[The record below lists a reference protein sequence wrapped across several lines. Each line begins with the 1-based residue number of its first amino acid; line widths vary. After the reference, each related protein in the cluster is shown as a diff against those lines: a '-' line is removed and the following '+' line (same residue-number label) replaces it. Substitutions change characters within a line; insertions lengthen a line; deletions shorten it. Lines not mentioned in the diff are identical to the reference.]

1 MMSAPAAYG
10 LTNVFNTFLL
20 CAYLAVLICRDFRLN
35 YKILAFYKGSGG
47 RESLGDWAFPRD
59 QRRIE
64 GGPYEENAGRIP
76 PAGITRKYIECM
88 VSLMLSCLSWF
99 TMTWDENM
107 IFSPHKRW
115 SPDARREGR
124 GEEIFYF
131 HLSKRERTARATY
144 LVPRWSQGVMLRARR
159 PPARHFASFSPLNIR
174 ISSKV

>member
-1 MMSAPAAYG
+1 MSAAFG

-20 CAYLAVLICRDFRLN
+20 CAYLAVLICRDLRWN
-35 YKILAFYKGSGG
+35 YKILSFYKGSGG

-64 GGPYEENAGRIP
+64 GGLYEENAGRIP

-99 TMTWDENM
+99 TVTWDENM

-131 HLSKRERTARATY
+131 HLSKRERTGESDLFGAKV
-144 LVPRWSQGVMLRARR
+144 VPRCDAESQKAASEALCKF
-159 PPARHFASFSPLNIR
+159 PPCEHQNFI
-174 ISSKV
+174 